1 MYFCTARRLYETQ
14 ECLEESITFCQ
25 ESDYND
31 VRLAYS
37 RVSDYNDVI
46 EAYCRVS

>member
-31 VRLAYS
+31 VRVAYS

-46 EAYCRVS
+46 EAY

>member
-1 MYFCTARRLYETQ
+1 MMYSYTARRLYETQ
-14 ECLEESITFCQ
+14 ECLEESIVFCQ

-37 RVSDYNDVI
+37 RANF
-46 EAYCRVS
+46 